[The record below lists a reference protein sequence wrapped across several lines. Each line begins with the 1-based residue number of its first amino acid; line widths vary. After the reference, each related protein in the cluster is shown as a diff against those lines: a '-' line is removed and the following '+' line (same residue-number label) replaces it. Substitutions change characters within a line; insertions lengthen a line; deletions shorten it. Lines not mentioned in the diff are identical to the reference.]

1 MKNIV
6 HILSC
11 LLLLVSCADLSDI
24 EKRLDKLEGEIA
36 DINSAVE
43 ALRDNYSSG
52 KIITDIQ
59 PSQSNDECW
68 KITFSDGSFIEIL
81 NGVDTDDGQ
90 LPYLLIDGDGYWCVS
105 YDCGA
110 TYSRIMDNSAS
121 YILSMDGADEE
132 GTQLKIDIDEVG
144 KLSFL
149 LYKKSQPDN
158 IIDKIETPYTI
169 RNKGIIAA
177 VINDR
182 VRRTLTITLSDGST
196 FVFDKENSLP
206 ASIAILTTSN
216 LALAPGSTV
225 SFEFRVNP
233 STAVFNYDVNSEDC
247 DIALDV
253 VGSSRSSYITEPVNY
268 KLTKVEQVYSKEGV
282 LKEGQYRAYIT
293 DLEKNKDYSDF
304 IALVLT
310 VTDKNNEK
318 VQISSSA
325 VNIMV
330 TGNLITSF
338 SFLKKNN
345 ENVTDDVVVK
355 VEGNELKVYSSH
367 ITDLKKLR
375 ATFVTNG
382 YRVYVNGV
390 EQING
395 VTENDFSSP
404 LVYKVV
410 ASDGKVNEYKVS
422 VHRTNLAVVYIN
434 TPNEASIPSKTEDW
448 LTTTYVK
455 IVRNDG
461 TIDFECP
468 DASIKIRGNTTSSY
482 PKKPYSLKLERK
494 ASILGMPKHKRW
506 VLLANWMDRTLLRN
520 SVAFCIAKQTGLAW
534 TPNGEFVEV
543 VLNGKHI
550 GNYYLC
556 EQIKID
562 ENRVNVNEM
571 LPTDTGDDATG
582 GFLLELD
589 VHYDEV
595 NKFKSSKKNFPYMI
609 KEPDENELSQEQFD
623 YIVDYVND
631 FERELYSD
639 FLFSSGTFRK
649 YIDEDSFIDQWFVFE
664 LAQNGEIGHPK
675 SCYMYKDKGGKLF
688 SGPVWDFDWG
698 TFIPGLTS
706 YKAYSHLYYGRLF
719 TDEKFRTRVKERWG
733 ELKPKMDNVLVYIDS
748 QKMLLEESA
757 EANIEL
763 WPISSRVNG
772 DETLTFQAAVQR
784 LRLALQQRINW
795 LGTQINN
802 M

>member
-1 MKNIV
+1 
-6 HILSC
+6 
-11 LLLLVSCADLSDI
+11 
-24 EKRLDKLEGEIA
+24 
-36 DINSAVE
+36 
-43 ALRDNYSSG
+43 
-52 KIITDIQ
+52 
-59 PSQSNDECW
+59 
-68 KITFSDGSFIEIL
+68 
-81 NGVDTDDGQ
+81 
-90 LPYLLIDGDGYWCVS
+90 
-105 YDCGA
+105 
-110 TYSRIMDNSAS
+110 
-121 YILSMDGADEE
+121 
-132 GTQLKIDIDEVG
+132 
-144 KLSFL
+144 
-149 LYKKSQPDN
+149 
-158 IIDKIETPYTI
+158 
-169 RNKGIIAA
+169 
-177 VINDR
+177 
-182 VRRTLTITLSDGST
+182 
-196 FVFDKENSLP
+196 
-206 ASIAILTTSN
+206 
-216 LALAPGSTV
+216 
-225 SFEFRVNP
+225 
-233 STAVFNYDVNSEDC
+233 
-247 DIALDV
+247 
-253 VGSSRSSYITEPVNY
+253 
-268 KLTKVEQVYSKEGV
+268 
-282 LKEGQYRAYIT
+282 
-293 DLEKNKDYSDF
+293 
-304 IALVLT
+304 
-310 VTDKNNEK
+310 
-318 VQISSSA
+318 
-325 VNIMV
+325 
-330 TGNLITSF
+330 
-338 SFLKKNN
+338 
-345 ENVTDDVVVK
+345 
-355 VEGNELKVYSSH
+355 
-367 ITDLKKLR
+367 
-375 ATFVTNG
+375 
-382 YRVYVNGV
+382 
-390 EQING
+390 
-395 VTENDFSSP
+395 
-404 LVYKVV
+404 
-410 ASDGKVNEYKVS
+410 
-422 VHRTNLAVVYIN
+422 
-434 TPNEASIPSKTEDW
+434 
-448 LTTTYVK
+448 
-455 IVRNDG
+455 
-461 TIDFECP
+461 
-468 DASIKIRGNTTSSY
+468 
-482 PKKPYSLKLERK
+482 
-494 ASILGMPKHKRW
+494 MPKHKRW

-719 TDEKFRTRVKERWG
+719 SDEKFRTRVKERWG